1 MARQAS
7 ADKRAAEHRA
17 RSDER
22 RADVA
27 DKLSR
32 LKGSTRDDLFD
43 DRSRGASSQLGH
55 GQIAEREERRKRK

>member
-1 MARQAS
+1 MARRSS
-7 ADKRAAEHRA
+7 ADKRAAEHWA

-27 DKLSR
+27 DRLSR

-43 DRSRGASSQLGH
+43 DKSRGATSPIGM
-55 GQIAEREERRKRK
+55 GTGAKKRR